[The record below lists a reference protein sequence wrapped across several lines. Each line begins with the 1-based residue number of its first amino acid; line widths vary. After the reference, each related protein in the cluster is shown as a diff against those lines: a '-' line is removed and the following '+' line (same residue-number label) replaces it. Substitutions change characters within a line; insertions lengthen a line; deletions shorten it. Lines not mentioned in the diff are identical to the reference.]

1 MKQNPKI
8 KNPQKQINQLSS
20 KDVETLIVKKRK
32 GPKSDSAWTKA
43 KRGKHNSKQQVW
55 GKYGQWS
62 SSLKV
67 NWCFSWKPMFNY
79 ELCEKG

>member
-32 GPKSDSAWTKA
+32 GPKSDSA
-43 KRGKHNSKQQVW
+43 
-55 GKYGQWS
+55 
-62 SSLKV
+62 
-67 NWCFSWKPMFNY
+67 
-79 ELCEKG
+79 